1 MDTQLKRGFII
12 ALVFGLSSCVQG
24 QMMPITTGSPI
35 ISFNPPAGT
44 YTGAQSLTVSSRAAS
59 TSPFYTLDGTTPSMA
74 ATLYG
79 GPVSV
84 ASTSAMNAASVK
96 TFTVAQN
103 TGTANPKWKCVTVAG
118 GTFGSLT
125 CQTGGGIGTNQP
137 TNVTWTFGSTMAET
151 MTGAPGTQ
159 ILFVYSGTAAD
170 NSNAMAQDRWV
181 QATVDKTILQNN
193 EMDMYQYDSS
203 RARLHMFGL
212 QCNQQAAL
220 GRWQLDNQQGS
231 WVDTP
236 GSIRD
241 CCPIPT
247 SGWCHVVLEGH
258 WDLNDT
264 TGCGGSGQY
273 NNGVTTT
280 GYGCEVF
287 DALTITQCSV
297 APVNGVCPAGNIT
310 LGPTRHALNVT
321 MNSYTEA
328 GWASVCG
335 NQDQLDLVSSGSPM
349 TAGRNVIGNNVT
361 CGTYHSGTTARA
373 SYTIN

>member
-1 MDTQLKRGFII
+1 MDTQLKRALFI

-24 QMMPITTGSPI
+24 QMVAITTGSPI

-44 YTGAQSLTVSSRAAS
+44 YTGAQTLAVASRAAN
-59 TSPFYTLDGTTPSMA
+59 TSSFYTLDGTTPSMA
-74 ATLYG
+74 ASLYSG
-79 GPVSV
+79 TFSVPSSSALNVSSV
-84 ASTSAMNAASVK
+84 ATA
-96 TFTVAQN
+96 TVAQN
-103 TGTANPKWKCVTVAG
+103 TGLTGTKWKCVTVAG
-118 GTFGSLT
+118 GTFGGLT

-137 TNVTWTFGSTMAET
+137 TNVTWTFASTMAES
-151 MTGAPGTQ
+151 MTGAPSTQ
-159 ILFVYSGTAAD
+159 MLFVYSGTAAD
-170 NSNAMAQDRWV
+170 NSNAMAQDKWV

-212 QCNQQAAL
+212 QCNQQAGTCSGNSITSRAV
-220 GRWQLDNQQGS
+220 GRTLES
-231 WVDTP
+231 
-236 GSIRD
+236 RD
-241 CCPIPT
+241 CCPTPT
-247 SGWCHVVLEGH
+247 TSWCHVVLEGH

-264 TGCGGSGQY
+264 TGCGGAGQY

-297 APVNGVCPAGNIT
+297 APVNGVCPAGNVT

-335 NQDQLDLVSSGSPM
+335 NQDQLDLVSSGSSM
-349 TAGRNVIGNNVT
+349 TAGRNVIRNNVT
-361 CGTYHSGTTARA
+361 CGTYNSSTTARA